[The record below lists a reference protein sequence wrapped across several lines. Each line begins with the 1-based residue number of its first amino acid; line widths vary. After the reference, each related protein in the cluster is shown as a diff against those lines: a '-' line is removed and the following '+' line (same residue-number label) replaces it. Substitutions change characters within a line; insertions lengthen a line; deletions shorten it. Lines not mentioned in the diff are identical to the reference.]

1 MKRFAA
7 ISATA
12 LAMAGATLAPTAS
25 AQTGSVQ
32 TPGTAVPAGYRG
44 YVLGPDDTVQVIVYG
59 QTEFNVTTRV
69 KADGS
74 IVMPLI
80 GIVQAAGE
88 TNITLARQITD
99 KLVASGFLKQ
109 PLVNVE
115 VGAYVSRTVNVAGNV
130 TSPGIVSLDRPYHA
144 LEALLKSGWVRSD
157 GATFVYLRRQ
167 GQPERKLEVEQLVR
181 GGADAD
187 PLLVPGDTLFV
198 PMAETF
204 FIYGQINSPGMKAIL
219 PGMTVRQAIGL
230 AGGVTASGKADK
242 VGLVRASTGKEIDA
256 DPSQK
261 IQNGDVIIIKE
272 RLF

>member
-1 MKRFAA
+1 MKSIAATAA
-7 ISATA
+7 IA
-12 LAMAGATLAPTAS
+12 LALASTGVAQYAA
-25 AQTGSVQ
+25 AQTVSS
-32 TPGTAVPAGYRG
+32 PKG

-59 QTEFNVTTRV
+59 QSEFNVTTRV

-80 GIVQAAGE
+80 GIVQAEGQ
-88 TNITLARQITD
+88 TNITLAKQITD
-99 KLVASGFLKQ
+99 KLVSGGYLKQ
-109 PLVNVE
+109 PLVNIE
-115 VGAYVSRTVNVAGNV
+115 VGAYVSRSVNVAGSV
-130 TSPGIVSLDRPYHA
+130 SSPGIVPLDRPYHA
-144 LEALLKSGWVRSD
+144 LEALLKAGWVRGD

-167 GQPERKLEVEQLVR
+167 GQTERKLDVEQLVR
-181 GGADAD
+181 GGAEAD
-187 PLLVPGDTLFV
+187 PLLEPGDTLFV
-198 PMAETF
+198 PQAETF

-230 AGGVTASGKADK
+230 AGGVTPSGKADK